1 MKHIIPIMIL
11 LFVPILV
18 HAKGKKNPPD
28 DNQCSSQETDTT
40 AEHEAKR
47 TESSGE

>member
-18 HAKGKKNPPD
+18 HAKGKKNPSD
-28 DNQCSSQETDTT
+28 DNPLSSQETDTT
-40 AEHEAKR
+40 AEHESKR

>member
-18 HAKGKKNPPD
+18 HAKRKKNPS
-28 DNQCSSQETDTT
+28 DNNPLSSQETDTT
-40 AEHEAKR
+40 AEHEPKR
-47 TESSGE
+47 TESSGK